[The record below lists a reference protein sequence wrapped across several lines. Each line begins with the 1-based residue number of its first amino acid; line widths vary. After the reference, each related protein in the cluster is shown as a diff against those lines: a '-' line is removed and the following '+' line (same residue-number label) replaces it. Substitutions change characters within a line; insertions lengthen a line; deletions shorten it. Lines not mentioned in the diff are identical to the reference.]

1 MRYYRIAF
9 VTFFCLAIEQT
20 ADSSWLSGK
29 GMGYCMLIALCLNAP
44 RYMTK
49 KEINHLKEEKIRDRL
64 EKERRNAVKER
75 RANAK
80 NQ

>member
-1 MRYYRIAF
+1 
-9 VTFFCLAIEQT
+9 
-20 ADSSWLSGK
+20 
-29 GMGYCMLIALCLNAP
+29 
-44 RYMTK
+44 MTK